1 MHILK
6 SCKFYFKL
14 LFLYI
19 KGIKVDY
26 DEYKDEY
33 DQIAPTYNIWI
44 NKMGKYTDEILG
56 IDLLKKEPKKK
67 ILDFACGTGYI
78 TESILKQ
85 LLNYDIHIIAVDIS
99 KKMIEIARKNII
111 DKRVSFIDQNGYE
124 FLNNEESSK
133 FDAIYF
139 GYALPYFD
147 RKFIIQHFWRILKD
161 NGTVHLITNCK
172 GTLKGVNKIIFRI
185 MKNNP
190 CNLAKILDIGIKLP
204 RNHKSLISLFKKCG
218 FNVIRIRTINETV
231 EFDEPASLYQWLI
244 NTGAL
249 AGVRKIFSDYETI
262 EQSVIE
268 GIQKSLY
275 QNNKYAINHRFIQA
289 IFQKKSENR

>member
-6 SCKFYFKL
+6 LSKFYFKL
-14 LFLYI
+14 LYLSI

-33 DQIAPTYNIWI
+33 DQIAPTYNIWL

-56 IDLLKKEPKKK
+56 TDLIKKETKKK

-78 TESILKQ
+78 TGCLLAQ
-85 LLNYDIHIIAVDIS
+85 LLNDDIHITSVDIS
-99 KKMIEIARKNII
+99 KKMIEIARENII
-111 DKRVSFIDQNGYE
+111 DRRASFIVQNGYE
-124 FLNNEESSK
+124 FLKNEESSK

-172 GTLKGVNKIIFRI
+172 GTLKGINKIIFRI

-190 CNLAKILDIGIKLP
+190 YNLVKILDIGIKLP
-204 RNHKSLISLFKKCG
+204 KNQKSLKSLFKKYG
-218 FNVIRIRTINETV
+218 FSVIRIRTINETV

-249 AGVRKIFSDYETI
+249 AGVRKIFSDYENI
-262 EQSVIE
+262 EQTVIE
-268 GIQKSLY
+268 GIQKYLN
-275 QNNKYAINHRFIQA
+275 QNNKYAINHKFIQA
-289 IFQKKSENR
+289 IFQKKGESK